1 MIIFIQKQ
9 IESSERLY
17 KMMLDDHKNRV
28 KSVADVY
35 EVSESLQKK
44 LRERDEEIT
53 KLRRQL
59 RAYEAI
65 ERM

>member
-1 MIIFIQKQ
+1 MNIFIQKQ

-17 KMMLDDHKNRV
+17 KMMLDDHANRV
-28 KSVADVY
+28 KSVVNVY

-44 LRERDEEIT
+44 LNERDIEISN
-53 KLRRQL
+53 LRNKL
-59 RAYEAI
+59 RAYESI

>member
-1 MIIFIQKQ
+1 MNIFIQKQ

-17 KMMLDDHKNRV
+17 KMMLDDHVDRV
-28 KSVADVY
+28 KSVVGVY

-44 LRERDEEIT
+44 LRERDEEIA

>member
-1 MIIFIQKQ
+1 MNIFIQKQ

-17 KMMLDDHKNRV
+17 KMMFQDHADRV
-28 KSVADVY
+28 KNVTNVY
-35 EVSESLQKK
+35 EISESLQKK
-44 LRERDEEIT
+44 LDQRDAEIA

-59 RAYEAI
+59 RAYEVI

>member
-1 MIIFIQKQ
+1 MNIFIQKQ

-17 KMMLDDHKNRV
+17 KMMLNDHVDRV
-28 KSVADVY
+28 KSVAGVY

-44 LRERDEEIT
+44 LKERDEEIA
-53 KLRRQL
+53 KLRHKL
-59 RAYEAI
+59 SVYEAL

>member
-1 MIIFIQKQ
+1 MNIFIQKQ

-17 KMMLDDHKNRV
+17 KLMFQDHMDRV
-28 KSVADVY
+28 KNVTNVY
-35 EVSESLQKK
+35 EISENLQKK
-44 LRERDEEIT
+44 LDQRDAEIA
-53 KLRRQL
+53 KLRRQI

>member
-1 MIIFIQKQ
+1 MNIFIQKQ

-17 KMMLDDHKNRV
+17 KMMFQDHADRV
-28 KSVADVY
+28 KNVVNVY

-44 LRERDEEIT
+44 LDQRDAEIA

-59 RAYEAI
+59 RAYEVI

>member
-1 MIIFIQKQ
+1 MNIFIQKQ

-28 KSVADVY
+28 KSVVGVY

>member
-1 MIIFIQKQ
+1 MNIFIQKQ

-28 KSVADVY
+28 KSVAGVY

>member
-1 MIIFIQKQ
+1 MNIFIQKQ

-17 KMMLDDHKNRV
+17 KMMFQDHVDRV
-28 KSVADVY
+28 KNVTNVY

-44 LRERDEEIT
+44 LDQRDAEIA

-59 RAYEAI
+59 RAYELI

>member
-1 MIIFIQKQ
+1 MNIFIQKQ

-17 KMMLDDHKNRV
+17 KMMLDDHVDRV
-28 KSVADVY
+28 KNVVGVY

-44 LRERDEEIT
+44 LKERDDEIA

>member
-1 MIIFIQKQ
+1 MNIFIQKQ

-17 KMMLDDHKNRV
+17 KMMFQDHADRV
-28 KSVADVY
+28 KNVVNVY

-44 LRERDEEIT
+44 LDQRDAEIA

-59 RAYEAI
+59 RDYESI

>member
-1 MIIFIQKQ
+1 MNIFIQKQ

-17 KMMLDDHKNRV
+17 KMMFQDHVDRV
-28 KSVADVY
+28 KNVTNVY

-44 LRERDEEIT
+44 LDQRDAEIA

-59 RAYEAI
+59 RAYEVI

>member
-1 MIIFIQKQ
+1 MNIFIQKQ

-17 KMMLDDHKNRV
+17 KMMLDDHANRV
-28 KSVADVY
+28 KSVVGVY

-44 LRERDEEIT
+44 LKERDEEIT

>member
-1 MIIFIQKQ
+1 
-9 IESSERLY
+9 
-17 KMMLDDHKNRV
+17 MMLDDHADRV
-28 KSVADVY
+28 KSVVGVY
-35 EVSESLQKK
+35 KVSESLQKK
-44 LRERDEEIT
+44 LEQRDAEIA

>member
-1 MIIFIQKQ
+1 MNIFIQKQ

-17 KMMLDDHKNRV
+17 KMMFQDHADRV
-28 KSVADVY
+28 KSVVSVY

-44 LRERDEEIT
+44 LDQRDAEIA

-59 RAYEAI
+59 RAYEVI

>member
-1 MIIFIQKQ
+1 MNIFIQKQ

-17 KMMLDDHKNRV
+17 KMMFQDHADRV
-28 KSVADVY
+28 KNATNVY
-35 EVSESLQKK
+35 AVSESLQKK
-44 LRERDEEIT
+44 LDQRDAEIA

>member
-1 MIIFIQKQ
+1 MNIFIQKQ

-17 KMMLDDHKNRV
+17 KMMLDDHADRV
-28 KSVADVY
+28 KSVVGVY

-44 LRERDEEIT
+44 LEQRDAEIA
-53 KLRRQL
+53 KLRRKL
-59 RAYEAI
+59 SAYEAI

>member
-1 MIIFIQKQ
+1 MNIFIQKQ

-17 KMMLDDHKNRV
+17 KMMLDDHANRV
-28 KSVADVY
+28 KSVANVY

-44 LRERDEEIT
+44 LNERDIEISNLRN
-53 KLRRQL
+53 KLRV
-59 RAYEAI
+59 YESI

>member
-1 MIIFIQKQ
+1 MNIFIQKQ

-17 KMMLDDHKNRV
+17 KMMLNDHVDRV

>member
-1 MIIFIQKQ
+1 MSSFIQKQ

-17 KMMLDDHKNRV
+17 QMMLADHKERV
-28 KSVADVY
+28 EKIM
-35 EVSESLQKK
+35 ESYDLSASLLKK
-44 LRERDEEIT
+44 LEERDAEIA

-59 RAYEAI
+59 KAYEAI

>member
-1 MIIFIQKQ
+1 MNIFIQKQ